1 MALADTLN
9 TNLGGLPGQVQQK
22 TRAAAEAT
30 AGMEEAVATKKQE
43 LSAPI
48 QAEKEKEVGAQQQ
61 VISDVGK
68 KMAQPV
74 QIPQETIADFSTLGG
89 LVAIA
94 GVMLGSSGKQSA
106 QNVLN
111 SMTGIM
117 DGYKKGRADMVSN
130 YQKEFDMNQ
139 KRMQSQIQQAQTEL
153 GVILEKYKTKD
164 QTVAQDLAV
173 FSAKYAKGIAATIAD
188 GQSADKVASLQV
200 QLYQISNSQAQA
212 TARIDAER
220 EEADKKNVIVN
231 PTTGERGY
239 MNSKTGKFVPLN
251 LPEGFVADQGGA
263 EFPFMVTAEN
273 IPVYPDAKGRYPT
286 DKPLYKPGQIAKP
299 GGTSVGANNS
309 RYAFQIV
316 ESSLQATQD
325 LLNVA
330 QMPADTVLGAF
341 SGMVGQSGD
350 KVVSSLR
357 NTFARNL
364 TSEDARMLQ
373 QVISGVEFNISRA
386 LGGGYASSS
395 AAGVLKIYE
404 QQVPKEGDSP
414 IVTAMFLARM
424 KQELGILFKS
434 FKNHPG
440 STEGYVQQLNEA
452 ASQLNEAIPFN
463 VSQVIAASRGNRIT
477 NTQQFGSLA
486 EQPST
491 PPKLPIASTPP
502 STTPPAATPA
512 APSSATPPAAYPNA
526 KKGNDGGWYIPDP
539 NRPGKYL
546 KVG

>member
-9 TNLGGLPGQVQQK
+9 TNLGGIPGQVQQK
-22 TRAAAEAT
+22 TRAAAEAS

-153 GVILEKYKTKD
+153 GVILEKYKTRD

-200 QLYQISNSQAQA
+200 QLSQISNSQAQA
-212 TARIDAER
+212 AARIDAER
-220 EEADKKNVIVN
+220 ETADKKNVIVN

-239 MNSKTGKFVPLN
+239 MSSKTGKFVPLTM
-251 LPEGFVADQGGA
+251 PEGFVSDQGGA
-263 EFPFMVTAEN
+263 EAPFMVTADGK
-273 IPVYPDAKGRYPT
+273 PVYPDATGRYPT
-286 DKPLYKPGQIAKP
+286 GQPLYKAG
-299 GGTSVGANNS
+299 
-309 RYAFQIV
+309 
-316 ESSLQATQD
+316 
-325 LLNVA
+325 
-330 QMPADTVLGAF
+330 
-341 SGMVGQSGD
+341 
-350 KVVSSLR
+350 
-357 NTFARNL
+357 
-364 TSEDARMLQ
+364 
-373 QVISGVEFNISRA
+373 A
-386 LGGGYASSS
+386 LGGGKSGASGAQAGSIERMNQAFTQAADAVKNVARLEVKTTLPMGQQKFFTSLFTAPLSALNQKMSDETSQLLQTRMSGVSRNLASLETGGAATGLVGLTQSLEAGIGIPKGAQLWVALDKLAEMRKIIDS
-395 AAGVLKIYE
+395 AARAALASPLYTAE
-404 QQVPKEGDSP
+404 QKALVRENLEITHK
-414 IVTAMFLARM
+414 
-424 KQELGILFKS
+424 
-434 FKNHPG
+434 
-440 STEGYVQQLNEA
+440 
-452 ASQLNEAIPFN
+452 AIPFTQEDIDEARRRGADKKLKPSERDMTFTEYAN
-463 VSQVIAASRGNRIT
+463 KINLGSRSTSPQIDPRAIERLKTDPDGLREAFDKKYGPGSANRVLG
-477 NTQQFGSLA
+477 QQ
-486 EQPST
+486 
-491 PPKLPIASTPP
+491 
-502 STTPPAATPA
+502 
-512 APSSATPPAAYPNA
+512 
-526 KKGNDGGWYIPDP
+526 
-539 NRPGKYL
+539 
-546 KVG
+546 